1 MVKTATRRNFLQ
13 AAAAFAAVPARTI
26 IGHLNEMG
34 HAPGHARWTWQDGL
48 AEKAKLEVAGH
59 PADVPLW
66 GTRLV

>member
-1 MVKTATRRNFLQ
+1 MVKMATRRNFLQ
-13 AAAAFAAVPARTI
+13 ATAAFAAVPARTI

-48 AEKAKLEVAGH
+48 AEKAKLETAGH